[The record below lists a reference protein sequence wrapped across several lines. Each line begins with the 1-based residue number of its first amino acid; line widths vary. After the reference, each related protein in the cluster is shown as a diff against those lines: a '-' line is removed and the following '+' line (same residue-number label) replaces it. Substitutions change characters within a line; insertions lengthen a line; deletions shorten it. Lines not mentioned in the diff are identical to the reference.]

1 MQRVFIQMSSFHYFF
16 SLRYKNNITVVPH
29 GDCSDFRFV
38 FFYSLLFFFL
48 SAQMRIGSPYSM
60 VWLKF
65 FSFVSFSLAF
75 LLYYPFYSII
85 LLFNAVSCYFAVIG
99 VLLFHRSLAML
110 FFFMSKIPSINSQR
124 NSIQQQESKGITCIH
139 VCIDKRIVCFFFRR
153 ETEPVKFVFFFLSFI
168 RFCFVLYFFLPCS
181 FSLPLFDAYS
191 LFYFTFV
198 WQ

>member
-1 MQRVFIQMSSFHYFF
+1 M
-16 SLRYKNNITVVPH
+16 LWVV
-29 GDCSDFRFV
+29 
-38 FFYSLLFFFL
+38 
-48 SAQMRIGSPYSM
+48 ISP
-60 VWLKF
+60 
-65 FSFVSFSLAF
+65 SLAF
-75 LLYYPFYSII
+75 FYFIALSQ
-85 LLFNAVSCYFAVIG
+85 CCCC
-99 VLLFHRSLAML
+99 

-181 FSLPLFDAYS
+181 FSIPLFDAYS

-198 WQ
+198 WQWLLFKMCALACVILFSFCNRSNVLLWIYEFFCGTTYIYVQMCVL